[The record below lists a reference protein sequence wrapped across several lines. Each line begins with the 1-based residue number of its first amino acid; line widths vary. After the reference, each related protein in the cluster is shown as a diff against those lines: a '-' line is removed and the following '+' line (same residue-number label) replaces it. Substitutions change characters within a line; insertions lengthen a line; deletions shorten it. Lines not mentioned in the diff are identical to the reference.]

1 MRKYYL
7 FLVLLVLFSCS
18 EDKEVNPDG
27 STYKVVIEQSGDY
40 NNYNKSLIAVTPD
53 VNGQTLKFN
62 SLEKNQTTDN
72 LLENAELSGAKTTLV
87 SQTPSRE
94 IEFNFIISPNP
105 VAPASVGPM
114 IIKFTFYKE
123 DQVIGE
129 KSFSYTGGG
138 FDVKQ
143 ENLKFK

>member
-27 STYKVVIEQSGDY
+27 STYKIVIEQSGDY

-62 SLEKNQTTDN
+62 NLEKNQTTDN
-72 LLENAELSGAKTTLV
+72 LLGNTELSGSQVTLV

-94 IEFNFIISPNP
+94 IELNFIISPIP
-105 VAPASVGPM
+105 AAPATAGPM
-114 IIKFTFYKE
+114 
-123 DQVIGE
+123 
-129 KSFSYTGGG
+129 S
-138 FDVKQ
+138 
-143 ENLKFK
+143 

>member
-7 FLVLLVLFSCS
+7 FLVLLVLFSCN

-40 NNYNKSLIAVTPD
+40 NNYNKSLIAITPD

-62 SLEKNQTTDN
+62 SLEKNQTTAN
-72 LLENAELSGAKTTLV
+72 LLDNAELSGSKITLV

-94 IEFNFIISPNP
+94 IEFNFIISPIP
-105 VAPASVGPM
+105 AAPATAGPM
-114 IIKFTFYKE
+114 SIKFTFHKE
-123 DQVIGE
+123 EQVIGE
-129 KSFSYTGGG
+129 KSFSYTDN
-138 FDVKQ
+138 FDVKE